1 MDIAARAIGRNV
13 EIWGRNAI
21 VGTALE
27 ELYAYDQPL
36 SWPVILAAAAKLD
49 VTSTST
55 ADQASVGKGTA
66 TMTVANPAVVTLN
79 SHALIT
85 GDEVKF
91 TTDGALPTGLVA
103 SKIYYAVVINAN
115 TFSLCPTLADAV
127 AGTNKIVT
135 TGTQSGTHT
144 LFGPLTGARKVVV
157 FGLDSNY
164 RILTEEVSL
173 NGQTIVTTANAFL
186 RVFGAEVTN
195 CGSGLVN
202 AGDIHMVKTGTG
214 GTYTTGAPGT
224 LTSAICKVLTG
235 YGSSGNGIYTVPA
248 GKIATLKGLLLT
260 ARAQACTFQ
269 IATQRFGDLTDN
281 SLHVDFPIEVAVN
294 STSYISAEQINMK
307 HDWGEKTDI
316 RLRVLAAAASG
327 IASGMMILEVTD
339 K

>member
-1 MDIAARAIGRNV
+1 MDIMARAIGRNV

-49 VTSTST
+49 ITSTS
-55 ADQASVGKGTA
+55 ANDQASVSKGAA
-66 TMTVANPAVVTLN
+66 TMTIAAPAVVTLN

-103 SKIYYAVVINAN
+103 SKIYFARVLTVN
-115 TFSLCPTLADAV
+115 TLSLCPTLADAA
-127 AGTNKIVT
+127 AGTNLIT
-135 TGTQSGTHT
+135 TSGTQSGTHT
-144 LFGPLTGARKVVV
+144 LFGPLSGARKVIV
-157 FGLDSNY
+157 FGIGADY
-164 RILTEEVSL
+164 KILTEEVSL
-173 NGQTIVTTANAFL
+173 NGQTIVTTANSFL
-186 RVFGAEVTN
+186 RVFGAEVSN

-269 IATQRFGDLTDN
+269 VVSQRFGDLLDN
-281 SLHVDFPIEVAVN
+281 SLHVDFPVEVAVN

-327 IASGMMILEVTD
+327 VASGMMILEVTD
-339 K
+339 R